1 MKMTQIELSKQ
12 LGMDPGQ
19 LSLMKKKGMPV
30 TDAEN
35 AKIWLQR
42 NRMRSK
48 KQSPKTAPQSI
59 SMTSGA
65 SGNPLLARQRARDAE
80 EGCYKVMTEAITR
93 GIPIEI
99 KTAAQAWRDAQKAV
113 SEAERQLFDYETKS
127 RTTVGLD
134 EINEVFTRHLGGL
147 RQLIDSLPASLAGK
161 CNPAD
166 SDLARQVL
174 EDGVAQIFVQ
184 IEKAEGAFS

>member
-1 MKMTQIELSKQ
+1 M
-12 LGMDPGQ
+12 
-19 LSLMKKKGMPV
+19 
-30 TDAEN
+30 
-35 AKIWLQR
+35 
-42 NRMRSK
+42 
-48 KQSPKTAPQSI
+48 
-59 SMTSGA
+59 
-65 SGNPLLARQRARDAE
+65 
-80 EGCYKVMTEAITR
+80 
-93 GIPIEI
+93 
-99 KTAAQAWRDAQKAV
+99 AAQAWRDAQKAV

-134 EINEVFTRHLGGL
+134 EINEVFARHLGGL